1 METGRAKQGKKRKAA
16 ENKRTYTRASA
27 LEHMRSKGM
36 LSDLQ
41 YRVACQISA
50 LMVEQGGQTRSI
62 DYAQPVVDG
71 GGADRDWLLVSA
83 SDATRK
89 LKEIAQALGADQ
101 SVVVFSI
108 AGRSMST
115 NEVALLFEESAEHR
129 ANAKPLRKT
138 QDYVRQLLRDG
149 LTRAAFHLGLATT
162 APDTLVGKRLRIWR
176 NLGGEPMEDLKEE
189 LTETGFLNCMIEQF
203 RERGGMTEAEATDH
217 ARVTLDG
224 FCDAEKCVFGAAG
237 YGWHSSDAEYLADEE
252 MSCWGDS

>member
-1 METGRAKQGKKRKAA
+1 MTTCKAKQKRRGAAAKGKRSY
-16 ENKRTYTRASA
+16 NRASA
-27 LEHMRSKGM
+27 LEHMRSKGL

-41 YRVACQISA
+41 YEVACRISA
-50 LMVEQGGQTRSI
+50 LMIEQGGQTRSI

-101 SVVVFSI
+101 AVVVFSI

-115 NEVALLFEESAEHR
+115 NEVALLFEESREHR
-129 ANAKPLRKT
+129 ESAKPLRKT

-149 LTRAAFHLGLATT
+149 LTRAAFHLGLAVT

-176 NLGGEPMEDLKEE
+176 NLGGEPMEDVQVR
-189 LTETGFLNCMIEQF
+189 LTENEFLSCMTARFMQRAGLSES
-203 RERGGMTEAEATDH
+203 EAEAH
-217 ARVTLDG
+217 ARVTLDA
-224 FCDAEKCVFGAAG
+224 FYCDEHCRFGAGA
-237 YGWHSSDAEYLADEE
+237 HSWGKPDAEYLADEE
-252 MSCWGDS
+252 LDCWGDS